1 MENAID
7 IKQLTKVYKN
17 LGSKEEKIA
26 VQALSLKIR
35 RASIFGLLGPNGAGK
50 STVINIVAGLTNKT
64 SGNVVIWG
72 FDQDKNPMKSRE
84 CIGVVPQEL
93 NFDPFLTPREALEIQ
108 AGLFGVA
115 KRNRRTSEI
124 LSALGLT
131 DVSDSYSRSLSG
143 GMKRRL
149 LMAKA
154 LVHSPP
160 ILILDEPTAG
170 VDIDLR
176 EMIWNYI
183 EELNNLGTTI
193 VLTTHY
199 LEEAEKMCD
208 EIAILNDGVI
218 EKCGETKEL
227 LAELDNKVLI
237 IHPNEKIKSIPALPK
252 SVLPS
257 IRSDG
262 ALVLSFDRSE
272 ISVQQLIDMCRR
284 SGLSI
289 RDIATAEPDLKDI
302 FRLVTKQKPKPS
314 EKTQF

>member
-1 MENAID
+1 
-7 IKQLTKVYKN
+7 
-17 LGSKEEKIA
+17 
-26 VQALSLKIR
+26 
-35 RASIFGLLGPNGAGK
+35 
-50 STVINIVAGLTNKT
+50 
-64 SGNVVIWG
+64 
-72 FDQDKNPMKSRE
+72 
-84 CIGVVPQEL
+84 
-93 NFDPFLTPREALEIQ
+93 
-108 AGLFGVA
+108 
-115 KRNRRTSEI
+115 
-124 LSALGLT
+124 
-131 DVSDSYSRSLSG
+131 
-143 GMKRRL
+143 
-149 LMAKA
+149 
-154 LVHSPP
+154 
-160 ILILDEPTAG
+160 
-170 VDIDLR
+170 
-176 EMIWNYI
+176 
-183 EELNNLGTTI
+183 
-193 VLTTHY
+193 Y

-237 IHPNEKIKSIPALPK
+237 IHPKEKIKSIPALPK

-314 EKTQF
+314 EKMQF